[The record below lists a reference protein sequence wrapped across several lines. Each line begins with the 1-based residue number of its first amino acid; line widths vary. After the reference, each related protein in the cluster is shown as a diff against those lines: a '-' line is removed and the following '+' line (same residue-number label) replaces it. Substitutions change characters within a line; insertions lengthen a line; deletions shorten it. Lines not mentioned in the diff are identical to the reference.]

1 MLARGDDPA
10 GLAACGG
17 GPRPPRRGL
26 LLAHI
31 VQDVPQPPV
40 YLFQDG
46 HMFLGRPAL
55 EAAQTRDGF
64 VHAIVAGCWRLSRG
78 PFGIKVLIFVWVFV
92 GHLLYPPLERY
103 RPMLTR
109 ARRAMATAEECREA
123 LQALMGRLGEMP
135 EQDRSSYFSNRS
147 FSCHVTDLGVT
158 FVTRITDAGAE
169 PVKEAAPDEPPA
181 DIRLTANSDDVV
193 SLAATPANIAR
204 MWMAGR
210 VKIQASIRDLLAL
223 RRLL

>member
-1 MLARGDDPA
+1 MARGDDPA

-17 GPRPPRRGL
+17 WPRPPRRGL
-26 LLAHI
+26 LLAYI
-31 VQDVPQPPV
+31 VQDVPQPAV
-40 YLFQDG
+40 HLFQDG
-46 HMFLGRPAL
+46 HMLLGRAAL
-55 EAAQTRDGF
+55 EAAQTRDGV
-64 VHAIVAGCWRLSRG
+64 VHAIVAGCWRLSHD
-78 PFGIKVLIFVWVFV
+78 PFGIMVLIFVWVFV
-92 GHLLYPPLERY
+92 SHVLYPPAERY

-123 LQALMGRLGEMP
+123 LQALTNRLGEMP

-147 FSCHVTDLGVT
+147 FSCHVTDLGIT
-158 FVTRITDAGAE
+158 FVTRITEQGAE

-181 DIRLTANSDDVV
+181 DIRLAGTSDDVV
-193 SLAATPANIAR
+193 ALAATPANIAR
-204 MWMAGR
+204 MWMSGR